1 MWLRAVGDKV
11 IHSSWLRIINKMW
24 NYRINEK
31 KKSQQESSAYLN
43 IADPRATV
51 NNAARSVADFPQL
64 RILHHWLP
72 QPRQPAPR

>member
-11 IHSSWLRIINKMW
+11 IHSSCLRIINKMW
-24 NYRINEK
+24 NYRINEKK

-51 NNAARSVADFPQL
+51 NNAARSVANVPQL
-64 RILHHWLP
+64 
-72 QPRQPAPR
+72 